1 MGELLGRAEAT
12 GRADRHANEGK
23 ASNASLS
30 FPLFFSALCRFLFA
44 VVVGMAKAGYID
56 SKNKPTPEAMQSTRS
71 RCLPVLQLLF
81 SSDPVRELV
90 PTGVKAPEP
99 RPSRRRHHQPGQR
112 PADRPPTTQHP
123 VSLVNAPSSPADV
136 SKGLPGKECS
146 NWKNVINH
154 WAQKT
159 WPRMKQSDVLR
170 YSSTADEQ
178 ASNTWQVTLELLQN
192 NISVTSG
199 WFKRKVDAEQDAARL
214 AWVRLNA
221 PSSTPQHMP
230 PWLYFWD
237 QPGAAAAPPA
247 QLEVQQHL
255 QQKNWKKLLN
265 NWMQASI
272 PQGKVCDAVQYHSC
286 SAGEQCWQATLK
298 LPRQNLEVRGGV
310 FSRKVAAEQDAA
322 RLACLGLKIPEL

>member
-1 MGELLGRAEAT
+1 M
-12 GRADRHANEGK
+12 
-23 ASNASLS
+23 S

-56 SKNKPTPEAMQSTRS
+56 SKNKPTPEAMHSTRS
-71 RCLPVLQLLF
+71 QCLPGVQLL
-81 SSDPVRELV
+81 SSLDPASELV
-90 PTGVKAPEP
+90 PRGVKAPGP
-99 RPSRRRHHQPGQR
+99 GQSRRRHHQPSQR
-112 PADRPPTTQHP
+112 PADRPPKAQHP
-123 VSLVNAPSSPADV
+123 VSLLDAPSSLAGV
-136 SKGLPGKECS
+136 FKGLPVEEALGKECT

-159 WPRMKQSDVLR
+159 WPRTEQSDVLR

-178 ASNTWQVTLELLQN
+178 ASNAWQVTLELLQN

-199 WFKRKVDAEQDAARL
+199 WSKRKVDAEQDAARL

-221 PSSTPQHMP
+221 PGSATVGRPGQQQKSQQKSLQMP

-237 QPGAAAAPPA
+237 QPGGAAAPPT
-247 QLEVQQHL
+247 QKLEMQQDL

-272 PQGKVCDAVQYHSC
+272 PQGEVCDAVQYHSS
-286 SAGEQCWQATLK
+286 SAGEQLWRASLK
-298 LPRQNLEVRGGV
+298 LPRHNLEVQGGV

-322 RLACLGLKIPEL
+322 RLACLGLKIPES